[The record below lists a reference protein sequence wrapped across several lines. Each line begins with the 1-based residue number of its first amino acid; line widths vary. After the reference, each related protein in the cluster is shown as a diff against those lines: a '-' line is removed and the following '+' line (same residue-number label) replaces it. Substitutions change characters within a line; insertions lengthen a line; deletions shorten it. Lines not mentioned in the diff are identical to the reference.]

1 MIALLGMFNPAHSA
15 TLRRVVPGGTM
26 FVPPYLSCTLW
37 LPFGSHILLGNLDI
51 LTSLVGV
58 GGGGGAG
65 VGGGVGLVVVSC
77 GVVGGGTML
86 KVVVGGGTFLVVSL
100 VMVVLVVFL
109 VAVAACLAGV
119 FTLLFNSLLFYFSVF
134 QPCCSFSH
142 FLPFLFQIYFLIY

>member
-1 MIALLGMFNPAHSA
+1 MVGGGCRL
-15 TLRRVVPGGTM
+15 VVG
-26 FVPPYLSCTLW
+26 V
-37 LPFGSHILLGNLDI
+37 
-51 LTSLVGV
+51 VGV

-109 VAVAACLAGV
+109 VVLVVILVAVAACLAGV
-119 FTLLFNSLLFYFSVF
+119 FTLLFNSLFILFFGFSTLLQLFPLFTFSFSNLLFNLLNFDIKSSFSVSIF
-134 QPCCSFSH
+134 
-142 FLPFLFQIYFLIY
+142 FLGGVAGFWGILWVRVS